1 MASNPGKVVV
11 VTGGSSGIGEATA
24 RELASRGATVVIGAL
39 GNTVNA
45 MKRIVEDIQGA
56 GGKAAYYEVDV
67 TKREDVEG
75 LVKFAHERFGRVDVM
90 VNNAGIMPLSPIDA
104 LKVEEWDRMIDINIK
119 GVLYGIAAVLPGMKS
134 RRSGH
139 IINIASVAGH
149 IVTKGSAVYCGTKFA
164 VRAISEGLRQEV
176 GDDIRVTIISPGAV
190 ESHLADSI
198 TDENSKAEEAKVRA
212 IAIGA
217 RYIAGAI
224 AFAMEQPPEVDVN
237 EILIRP
243 TAQPF

>member
-1 MASNPGKVVV
+1 M
-11 VTGGSSGIGEATA
+11 
-24 RELASRGATVVIGAL
+24 
-39 GNTVNA
+39 
-45 MKRIVEDIQGA
+45 
-56 GGKAAYYEVDV
+56 
-67 TKREDVEG
+67 
-75 LVKFAHERFGRVDVM
+75 
-90 VNNAGIMPLSPIDA
+90 
-104 LKVEEWDRMIDINIK
+104 
-119 GVLYGIAAVLPGMKS
+119 
-134 RRSGH
+134 
-139 IINIASVAGH
+139 
-149 IVTKGSAVYCGTKFA
+149 
-164 VRAISEGLRQEV
+164 
-176 GDDIRVTIISPGAV
+176 TIISPGAV